1 VYVLLN
7 SVFSGWADLIGM
19 FKRIFI
25 VISLLSVW
33 SAHAHLLSLQD
44 CLDLALEENADVV
57 QARLARWVAR
67 DERGVVA
74 GVYDTILR
82 ASGAFEESEL
92 PSQSNPFLGTSESL
106 MMNSELSRTFSRG
119 TLLAV
124 GVDSSRSS
132 LQAGEMIPF
141 PSDLYSSI
149 FRISASQPLL
159 NNAWG
164 ALNRFRTE
172 AAEYRYVAASA
183 RYEQTRQAVAGLVY
197 ALYWEAYAAEKRFE
211 TNERALAWSRSL
223 IEVNRQR
230 VADNLMDATEL
241 LAAEAAL
248 ATREVDVLSAAAHRD
263 RSREM
268 LLDVIGLQP
277 LLWDETRLH
286 YPAEHVEVEKT
297 VMNLE
302 AFVAEAL
309 SMRSDLA
316 ALESERIAALRE
328 VELSRQSTRP
338 NLSVGASYGI
348 GSAGETSNDQWGTD
362 RQLWMVGVQFEMPLE
377 RTADK
382 SRLRQAERQ
391 VEIWESRYTHAARQ
405 VEMEIRDGMRRLA
418 TAREQVRATRKAHD
432 LHEAKW
438 QEESRKLSQ
447 GRSNTQLVIRYQEDL
462 EHAEAAMVT
471 AWASYEQAQAALLLA
486 RGILVPVAEA
496 RP

>member
-1 VYVLLN
+1 
-7 SVFSGWADLIGM
+7 M
-19 FKRIFI
+19 FKFVFI
-25 VISLLSVW
+25 MAVLVLVS
-33 SAHAHLLSLQD
+33 SASARSLSLED
-44 CLDLALEENADVV
+44 CVDIALEENADVV
-57 QARLARWVAR
+57 QARLARWLAQ
-67 DERGVVA
+67 DERGVVS

-82 ASGAFEESEL
+82 ASGAYEESEL
-92 PSQSNPFLGTSESL
+92 PSQSNPFLGNSESL

-119 TLLAV
+119 TRLAL

-141 PSDLYSSI
+141 PSDLYSSV

-172 AAEYRYVAASA
+172 AAEYRYVAAAA

-197 ALYWEAYAAEKRFE
+197 ALYWEAFAAEKLYE
-211 TNERALAWSRSL
+211 ANERALSWSRSL

-248 ATREVDVLSAAAHRD
+248 ATREVDVLSAAAYRD
-263 RSREM
+263 RSRER

-277 LLWDETRLH
+277 VLWDDVELE
-286 YPAEHVEVEKT
+286 YPAAEAE
-297 VMNLE
+297 MGIMDLE
-302 AFVAEAL
+302 LSVLVAEAL

-316 ALESERIAALRE
+316 ALESERIAALNE
-328 VELSRQSTRP
+328 VEFSRQSTRP

-348 GSAGETSNDQWGTD
+348 GSAGEESADMWGTD
-362 RQLWMVGVQFEMPLE
+362 RQMWMVGLQFEMPLE

-391 VEIWESRYTHAARQ
+391 VEIWEARYTQVARQ
-405 VEMEIRDGMRRLA
+405 VEMELRDALRRLA
-418 TAREQVRATRKAHD
+418 TAREQVRATRRARD

-438 QEESRKLSQ
+438 QEESRKLAQ

-462 EHAEAAMVT
+462 EHAEAAVVT
-471 AWASYEQAQAALLLA
+471 AWAGYEQAQAALLLA
-486 RGILVPVAEA
+486 RGILVPVAEE